1 MSEAQPGGGHGGG
14 APPSDSGGGAAP
26 QDFEEKKIMVGCRG
40 NEREKEDENDI
51 L

>member
-1 MSEAQPGGGHGGG
+1 MG
-14 APPSDSGGGAAP
+14 AALPPVIRGGGAAP
-26 QDFEEKKIMVGCRG
+26 QDFEEKKIMLGCRG